1 MFDLLAQVT
10 SQPAAQPAGGPL
22 SQFGIFLPLLFVAV
36 LYYVLLVLPRRKQ
49 DKARQTMLDE
59 LKKGDRVQTIGGILG
74 TVVQAD
80 AAEVVVKVDESSNT
94 KMRFV
99 RTAINK
105 VVTEKA
111 EAK

>member
-1 MFDLLAQVT
+1 LFDLLAQAT
-10 SQPAAQPAGGPL
+10 QNTTPPPGGPL
-22 SQFGIFLPLLFVAV
+22 SQFGIFLPLLFVGV
-36 LYYVLLVLPRRKQ
+36 LYYVLLVMPRRKQ

-94 KMRFV
+94 RMRFV
-99 RTAINK
+99 RTAISK
-105 VVTEKA
+105 VLNEKA